1 MTTMC
6 GVPSKPGRSTP
17 IRCCLPFAGPCLTD
31 SFSKFNFWILPQA
44 AELLDTLHQQLAAQG
59 IPQALFS
66 YFLVEGQTT
75 NSAYVTGEDQI
86 QVKMKNGTVVDI
98 VEASELPTIQALS
111 KIVRKYYVCWAKTV
125 SLRA

>member
-1 MTTMC
+1 MC
-6 GVPSKPGRSTP
+6 Q
-17 IRCCLPFAGPCLTD
+17 
-31 SFSKFNFWILPQA
+31 N
-44 AELLDTLHQQLAAQG
+44 LLDRQLFKIQFLDTPPTESLLESLRQQLKAQG
-59 IPQALFS
+59 IPEELVS

-86 QVKMKNGTVVDI
+86 RVKMKNGAIVDI
-98 VEASELPTIQALS
+98 AQASELPTIQALS